1 MKRVRFR
8 KFHSMVGTNQ
18 SLAELCFLKKTS
30 LVPKQK
36 ANRSKKSQKSI
47 SKPIMRVCR

>member
-8 KFHSMVGTNQ
+8 KFRRMVGTNQ
-18 SLAELCFLKKTS
+18 RAGLCFLKKTS
-30 LVPKQK
+30 LAMKQK
-36 ANRSKKSQKSI
+36 ANRSKKSPKSI